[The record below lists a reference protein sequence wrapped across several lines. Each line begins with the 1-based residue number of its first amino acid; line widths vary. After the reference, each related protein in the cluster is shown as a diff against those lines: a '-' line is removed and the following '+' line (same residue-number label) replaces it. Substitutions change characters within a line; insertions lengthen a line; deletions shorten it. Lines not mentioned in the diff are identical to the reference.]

1 MFMQENI
8 RLTKNCGNNVEILSK
23 GIIKFT
29 NAFSPHSY
37 INIIEQVS
45 DTVYPLIH
53 IERRPHLTME
63 LPTLFSSKDNLA
75 AVRLRSMC
83 LSDMLSP
90 ITQYMSVYNIEKM
103 VPKKDFITI
112 SKLIPNSSMEAHVD
126 DTDVASD
133 NFICMAYINDNLIG
147 GELNFPKIGITY
159 RPSAGDIIIYQAK
172 EKHEVLELT
181 DGNRYTFGYGLRGP
195 ID

>member
-1 MFMQENI
+1 M
-8 RLTKNCGNNVEILSK
+8 EILADK
-23 GIIKFT
+23 VVRFT
-29 NAFSPHSY
+29 NAFNPHSY
-37 INIIEQVS
+37 IDIIEQVS

-90 ITQYMSVYNIEKM
+90 IAQYMSVYNIEKM
-103 VPKKDFITI
+103 VAKKDFITI

-126 DTDVASD
+126 DKDVTSD
-133 NFICMAYINDNLIG
+133 NFICMAYINDNFIG
-147 GELNFPKIGITY
+147 GELNFPEIGITY
-159 RPSAGDIIIYQAK
+159 SPSAGDIIIYQAK
-172 EKHEVLELT
+172 EKHEVLEMT
-181 DGNRYTFGYGLRGP
+181 HGNRYTFGYGLRGP
-195 ID
+195 VND

>member
-1 MFMQENI
+1 M
-8 RLTKNCGNNVEILSK
+8 EILANK
-23 GIIKFT
+23 VVRFT

-37 INIIEQVS
+37 IDIIEQVS

-53 IERRPHLTME
+53 TERRPHLTME

-103 VPKKDFITI
+103 VPKKDFITV

-126 DTDVASD
+126 DKDVASD
-133 NFICMAYINDNLIG
+133 NFICMAYINDNFTG
-147 GELNFPKIGITY
+147 GELNFPEIGIAY
-159 RPSAGDIIIYQAK
+159 KPSAGDIIIYQAK

>member
-1 MFMQENI
+1 M
-8 RLTKNCGNNVEILSK
+8 EILANK
-23 GIIKFT
+23 VVRFT

-37 INIIEQVS
+37 IDIIEQVS

-53 IERRPHLTME
+53 TERRPHLTME

-83 LSDMLSP
+83 LSDMLLP
-90 ITQYMSVYNIEKM
+90 IAQYMSVYSIEKM

-126 DTDVASD
+126 DKDVASD
-133 NFICMAYINDNLIG
+133 NFICMAYINDNFVG
-147 GELNFPKIGITY
+147 GELKFPEIGITY

-172 EKHEVLELT
+172 EKHEVLDLT

-195 ID
+195 VND